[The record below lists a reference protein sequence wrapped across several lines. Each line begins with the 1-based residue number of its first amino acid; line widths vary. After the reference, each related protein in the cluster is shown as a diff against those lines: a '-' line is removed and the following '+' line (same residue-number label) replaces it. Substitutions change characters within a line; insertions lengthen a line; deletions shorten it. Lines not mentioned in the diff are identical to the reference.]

1 MGCGSLTSI
10 GDAASRATDESR
22 DTLAEAEAAGTAP
35 SIDEGAKI
43 VRSATVRDI
52 SGFAQGAGALEEVDL
67 SREAD
72 GVWVRGEGATME
84 RAFAGCGSL
93 SRVRLA
99 SVLEGALAR
108 AGSAFALAGWGAS
121 GGEIAV
127 SGSLLGDGADA
138 SSFAE
143 GAGFS
148 RVTVED
154 TLTGAGASAREAFS
168 GCARLSELSFLRS
181 ATGAGCDLTRAFSGC
196 GTDGSLTGAA
206 YRMDGSGSGGGS
218 WEALFEGSL
227 SGEGLGSAVLS
238 VAGGG
243 AGAAPSSMSRAF
255 SGMARLTGA
264 DLTGMPAACRD
275 VSRAFA
281 GMSAEAAVDVA
292 VSMGGSG
299 AAAGA
304 VKLPERWDLTG
315 AADASGIFAGAGFSS
330 VEISGLGAASG
341 LALEEAFAGC
351 ARLERVSLTGSASGH
366 VANLRG
372 AFAGC
377 GALASV
383 DLSGISTSGMGG
395 SQASYGE
402 LSAMSGMWA
411 GSGLVTGTGDATVKV
426 GAGWTKVLNGF
437 FGERAH
443 AGAVPAYVLR
453 EGVRVE
459 VTGGPAAAADLM
471 PCPEGLFHSTWGN
484 HLNSR
489 FPPRLYSLCR

>member
-1 MGCGSLTSI
+1 
-10 GDAASRATDESR
+10 
-22 DTLAEAEAAGTAP
+22 
-35 SIDEGAKI
+35 
-43 VRSATVRDI
+43 
-52 SGFAQGAGALEEVDL
+52 
-67 SREAD
+67 
-72 GVWVRGEGATME
+72 
-84 RAFAGCGSL
+84 
-93 SRVRLA
+93 
-99 SVLEGALAR
+99 
-108 AGSAFALAGWGAS
+108 
-121 GGEIAV
+121 
-127 SGSLLGDGADA
+127 
-138 SSFAE
+138 
-143 GAGFS
+143 
-148 RVTVED
+148 
-154 TLTGAGASAREAFS
+154 
-168 GCARLSELSFLRS
+168 
-181 ATGAGCDLTRAFSGC
+181 
-196 GTDGSLTGAA
+196 
-206 YRMDGSGSGGGS
+206 
-218 WEALFEGSL
+218 
-227 SGEGLGSAVLS
+227 
-238 VAGGG
+238 
-243 AGAAPSSMSRAF
+243 MSRAF

-471 PCPEGLFHSTWGN
+471 PCPEGLSAEIYLVDADAAARQMSVWVRQGYANNLRVDNDSVIATVGDTGAAWGELILGYGFIGDPSQRADGTQVAWVIRSTDGTIANSTLTIIPNTRSGCGPSNMRRPCKRRGQAPPTAGTASGMQGHSRAQGFTVAWRRTRACARC
-484 HLNSR
+484 SR
-489 FPPRLYSLCR
+489 DARR